1 MPHITF
7 SYSITKD
14 TDNWIRR
21 FYDQKNTSFAPAKD
35 IIKKYPPALVVKMQ
49 SAKNRKE
56 ASKVVRGYLQNDLKN
71 GKKMPLI
78 KQELK
83 AARGAWKL
91 RENDFFAVLQNL
103 LERPLYTEKFNAY
116 LTTFFRCP
124 YSENENWFMVNFW
137 SSLPEQMTTVAH
149 EILHLQ
155 FLNQYRLL
163 LETNG
168 LNENQIQNLK
178 EALTFILNEKEFFSI
193 LLKPDSGYEEH
204 AILRKNLKN
213 LWNETRA
220 FHLFLPEAIKI
231 IKKTPQK
238 VNSSCGAHCAPPY
251 HSGQSWHGQSAH

>member
-1 MPHITF
+1 MPHISF

-14 TDNWIRR
+14 INNWIRR
-21 FYDQKNTSFAPAKD
+21 FYDQENASFVPTDD
-35 IIKKYPPALVVKMQ
+35 IIKKYPPALLVKIKG
-49 SAKNRKE
+49 AKNRKE
-56 ASKVVRGYLQNDLKN
+56 ADNVVHDYLQNDLKN

-103 LERPLYTEKFNAY
+103 LEKPIYTEEFNAY

-155 FLNQYRLL
+155 FLNQYRPL
-163 LETNG
+163 LENNG

-178 EALTFILNEKEFFSI
+178 EALTFILNEKEFFGI
-193 LLKPDSGYEEH
+193 LIKPDNGYPEH
-204 AILRKNLKN
+204 YKLRKRLKE
-213 LWNETRA
+213 LWNQSKT
-220 FHLFLPEAIKI
+220 FNQFLPEAIKI
-231 IKKTPQK
+231 LKT
-238 VNSSCGAHCAPPY
+238 
-251 HSGQSWHGQSAH
+251 